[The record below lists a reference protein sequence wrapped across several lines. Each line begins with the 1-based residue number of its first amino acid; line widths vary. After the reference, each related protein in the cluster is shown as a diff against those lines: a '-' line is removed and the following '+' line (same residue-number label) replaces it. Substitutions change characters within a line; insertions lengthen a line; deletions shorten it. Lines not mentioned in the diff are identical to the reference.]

1 MTSQLIFMF
10 CQQKCVGASDGI
22 HISAHASGYKSTA
35 YRDRCCDISQN
46 VICACNFDMS
56 FTYVHAGWE
65 GSAHDS
71 RVMQV
76 AIVDSGFNSLGHPEV
91 NTISTLFNAIIH
103 VVIVS
108 VALFVLSL
116 FFALLQAHTILSI
129 RGMPLVLHSSHCI
142 SRLDIVHK
150 SSKVL
155 PDNLQ
160 LPRSSLTIG
169 IPHSAWSLSNVLE
182 C

>member
-1 MTSQLIFMF
+1 MVHTSVLMHQAAKVPPTKIDPMTFLRMWFVRAILTWGSRMCIL
-10 CQQKCVGASDGI
+10 VGRVVHMICGWCRRPLPI
-22 HISAHASGYKSTA
+22 
-35 YRDRCCDISQN
+35 RD
-46 VICACNFDMS
+46 
-56 FTYVHAGWE
+56 
-65 GSAHDS
+65 
-71 RVMQV
+71 
-76 AIVDSGFNSLGHPEV
+76 FNSLGHPEV

-160 LPRSSLTIG
+160 LPRSSLTTG
-169 IPHSAWSLSNVLE
+169 ITRSAWSLSGVL
-182 C
+182 